1 MNWTFGEPFVK
12 PKNPNWGGK
21 RLGAGRKRKHPKELP
36 PEINLTL
43 NSIQKKTLTEMGEGD
58 LSRGIQKLIELHI

>member
-1 MNWTFGEPFVK
+1 M
-12 PKNPNWGGK
+12 
-21 RLGAGRKRKHPKELP
+21 GAGRKRKHPKELP

-43 NSIQKKTLTEMGEGD
+43 NSIQKKTLMEMGEGD